1 MNKRRSYRKNSR
13 KTSKKY
19 KKSKSSLKKGTR
31 KSSVKRTIKRS
42 YRFPNSK
49 EILGVC
55 VIDSQKNYDKIYGSI
70 FPKLEEVNI
79 IRADDELNFCM
90 LNIDINEQNKFKCQ
104 IKADYEKY
112 EIPDKKYDII
122 ILDGCPIFSYISI
135 FNEENIK
142 KFERNLK
149 DDGYL
154 IISYGSEKI
163 PEQIM
168 KDKKGNYIGNFFL
181 DIFFKQY
188 DLKSKGVNIH
198 VYRKKSLNYI
208 EEYEPGYYGESYV
221 QEYEPGYY
229 RENLKSEGMSF
240 KFFSR

>member
-1 MNKRRSYRKNSR
+1 MNKRKSYRKNSR

-19 KKSKSSLKKGTR
+19 KKSKSPLKRRTR
-31 KSSVKRTIKRS
+31 KSPVKRTIKRS

-55 VIDSQKNYDKIYGSI
+55 VLDTQSNYDKIYGSI

-90 LNIDINEQNKFKCQ
+90 LNLDINEENIFKCQ
-104 IKADYEKY
+104 IKADYDKY

-122 ILDGCPIFSYISI
+122 ILDGCPIFSYISM
-135 FNEENIK
+135 FTEENIK
-142 KFERNLK
+142 KFERSLK

-163 PEQIM
+163 PEEIM
-168 KDKKGNYIGNFFL
+168 TDNKANYIGNFFL

-188 DLKSKGVNIH
+188 ALKAKKVHIH
-198 VYRKKSLNYI
+198 VYRKKSLNYVEEYDPGYYEESYA
-208 EEYEPGYYGESYV
+208 EEYEPGYYK
-221 QEYEPGYY
+221 
-229 RENLKSEGMSF
+229 ENLKPEGMRF
-240 KFFSR
+240 KFFSK